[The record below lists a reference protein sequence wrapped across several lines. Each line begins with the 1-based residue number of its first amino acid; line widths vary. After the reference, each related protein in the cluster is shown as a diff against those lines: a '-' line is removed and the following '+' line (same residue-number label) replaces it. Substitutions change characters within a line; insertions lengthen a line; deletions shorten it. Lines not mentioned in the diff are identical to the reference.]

1 MNFLIPALQVL
12 VVASSVIMGAFILL
26 HKASGGGVSD
36 MFGGGMTSSLNSTGV
51 AEKNLTRF
59 TIITA
64 IVWAAAITALAIL
77 TRFTGL

>member
-1 MNFLIPALQVL
+1 MNFLIIALQVL
-12 VVASSVIMGAFILL
+12 VVASSVIMGCFILL

-51 AEKNLTRF
+51 AEKNLVRF
-59 TIITA
+59 TVITA
-64 IVWAAAITALAIL
+64 AVWAAAIMGLAII